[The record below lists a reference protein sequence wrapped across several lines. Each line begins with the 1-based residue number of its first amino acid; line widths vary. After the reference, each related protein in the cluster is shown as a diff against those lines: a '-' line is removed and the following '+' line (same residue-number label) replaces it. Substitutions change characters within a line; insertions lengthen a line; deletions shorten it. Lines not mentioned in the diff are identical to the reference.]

1 MTTGA
6 FSERRLGDHLLVAP
20 LSEDCLGTV
29 FRALHSNDDN
39 RFLRLRILQSPE
51 LSPHDV
57 FEAVRKNA
65 RWVSSLV
72 HKAVVQR
79 AELGLADGV
88 PFVAWQESTGW
99 TLDLL
104 LARLRATGGQLP
116 VEHALLI
123 AERVAAALEHAWS
136 TPVNGERIPHG
147 LLWPGF
153 VTISNDAEIRTGGFG
168 LAEAVMP
175 SLSRGRLP
183 RDIAPYIASEVREGA
198 RGDRNSDVY
207 SIGVILHELLTCRRP
222 TLGQPMADF
231 RSGDAFPPE
240 ICPILARC
248 FAPPEERY
256 ASPEDL
262 HRALL
267 ELLASTSY
275 YSISTISLALF
286 LYKLL
291 NPESHSL
298 PISDA
303 ESTNPVEG
311 DLPVVP
317 ASEATISATS
327 PKRRISDPTS
337 SSDSTSSLLSET
349 DEGRVEIAEGVL
361 ELLKPLEP
369 PAVGA
374 PTTPVSVRRAVAEGN
389 RIRAYSLALAAAAA
403 VGLTIWSVHQTPISA
418 IARPQPAE
426 VSVVDASPRPADAR
440 LELTPP
446 PQTGSEFPRLVPA
459 SVVQTGRGR
468 PKVPRPRGFSIA
480 SSGTAPAPSV
490 TPEQRRSVES
500 LRFEAGIA
508 RIEAERLEARE
519 LAADQFSEA
528 RVRETEGEALFR
540 SASYA
545 QALEAFDRAAGLYR
559 VAENI
564 SRERRVERV
573 KIASD

>member
-65 RWVSSLV
+65 RWVSALV

-79 AELGLADGV
+79 TELGLADGV

-123 AERVAAALEHAWS
+123 AERVSAALEHAWS
-136 TPVNGERIPHG
+136 TPVNGERIQHG

-153 VTISNDAEIRTGGFG
+153 ISISNDAEIRTGGFG
-168 LAEAVMP
+168 LAEAVLP

-183 RDIAPYIASEVREGA
+183 RDIAPYIAPEVREGSPA
-198 RGDRNSDVY
+198 GPNSDVY

-222 TLGQPMADF
+222 TLGPPMADF

-248 FAPPEERY
+248 FAPPVERY
-256 ASPEDL
+256 ASPEEV
-262 HRALL
+262 HRALI

-275 YSISTISLALF
+275 YSISTVSLALF

-311 DLPVVP
+311 DLPVG
-317 ASEATISATS
+317 ASEVTLSDTS
-327 PKRRISDPTS
+327 SQRRSSDPP
-337 SSDSTSSLLSET
+337 LEET
-349 DEGRVEIAEGVL
+349 DAARAEIAENVL
-361 ELLKPLEP
+361 ELLTRADRVE
-369 PAVGA
+369 VGA
-374 PTTPVSVRRAVAEGN
+374 PTAAATSAPRSGAEAN
-389 RIRAYSLALAAAAA
+389 RFRAYSLALAAAAA
-403 VGLTIWSVHQTPISA
+403 VGLTIWSIRQTPTSA
-418 IARPQPAE
+418 ITPPQSPE
-426 VSVVDASPRPADAR
+426 ISVVGASPTQAAAG
-440 LELTPP
+440 LELTPQQ
-446 PQTGSEFPRLVPA
+446 QTESEVPRLVPA
-459 SVVQTGRGR
+459 SAVQSSARR
-468 PKVPRPRGFSIA
+468 AKASRPRGFSVA
-480 SSGTAPAPSV
+480 SSAMVPAPSV

-500 LRFEAGIA
+500 SRFEAGIA
-508 RIEAERLEARE
+508 RIEAERLEAHE
-519 LAADQFSEA
+519 LAADQFFEA
-528 RVRETEGEALFR
+528 RVREKEGETLFR

>member
-65 RWVSSLV
+65 LWVSTLV

-88 PFVAWQESTGW
+88 PFIAWRESTGW

-123 AERVAAALEHAWS
+123 AERVSAALEHAWS
-136 TPVNGERIPHG
+136 TPVHGERIPHG

-153 VTISNDAEIRTGGFG
+153 VSISNDAEIRTGGFG
-168 LAEAVMP
+168 LAEAVLP

-183 RDIAPYIASEVREGA
+183 RDIAPYIAPEVREGA
-198 RGDRNSDVY
+198 PGGPNSDVY

-222 TLGQPMADF
+222 TLGPPMADF

-248 FAPPEERY
+248 FASPEERY
-256 ASPEDL
+256 ASPEEL

-275 YSISTISLALF
+275 YSISTVSLALF

-317 ASEATISATS
+317 ASEATLSGTS
-327 PKRRISDPTS
+327 PKRRTSDPAF
-337 SSDSTSSLLSET
+337 SLET
-349 DEGRVEIAEGVL
+349 DEGGAEIAANVL
-361 ELLKPLEP
+361 GLMTPGDP
-369 PAVGA
+369 SAIGTTTVGSSA
-374 PTTPVSVRRAVAEGN
+374 RGAAEGN

-403 VGLTIWSVHQTPISA
+403 VGLTLWSVHQTPASA
-418 IARPQPAE
+418 IAP
-426 VSVVDASPRPADAR
+426 PR
-440 LELTPP
+440 
-446 PQTGSEFPRLVPA
+446 
-459 SVVQTGRGR
+459 
-468 PKVPRPRGFSIA
+468 
-480 SSGTAPAPSV
+480 
-490 TPEQRRSVES
+490 
-500 LRFEAGIA
+500 
-508 RIEAERLEARE
+508 
-519 LAADQFSEA
+519 
-528 RVRETEGEALFR
+528 
-540 SASYA
+540 
-545 QALEAFDRAAGLYR
+545 
-559 VAENI
+559 
-564 SRERRVERV
+564 
-573 KIASD
+573 

>member
-6 FSERRLGDHLLVAP
+6 FSERRLGEHLLVAA
-20 LSEDCLGTV
+20 LAEDCLGTV

-51 LSPHDV
+51 LPPQDV

-65 RWVSSLV
+65 RWVSALV

-88 PFVAWQESTGW
+88 PFVAWQESAGW

-123 AERVAAALEHAWS
+123 AERVSAALEHAWS
-136 TPVNGERIPHG
+136 SPVNGERIHHG

-153 VTISNDAEIRTGGFG
+153 VSISNDAEIRTGGFG
-168 LAEAVMP
+168 LAEAVLP

-183 RDIAPYIASEVREGA
+183 RDIAPYIAPEVREGA
-198 RGDRNSDVY
+198 GGGPNSDVY

-222 TLGQPMADF
+222 TLGPPMADF

-240 ICPILARC
+240 ICPILERC
-248 FAPPEERY
+248 FAPPAERY
-256 ASPEDL
+256 ASPEEV

-275 YSISTISLALF
+275 YSISTVSLALF

-311 DLPVVP
+311 DLPVG
-317 ASEATISATS
+317 ASEATLSGTS
-327 PKRRISDPTS
+327 PQRRVSDPTLPL
-337 SSDSTSSLLSET
+337 DET
-349 DEGRVEIAEGVL
+349 DAARAEVAENVL
-361 ELLKPLEP
+361 ELLTRADPVE
-369 PAVGA
+369 VGA
-374 PTTPVSVRRAVAEGN
+374 PTAAAMSAPRSGAEAN
-389 RIRAYSLALAAAAA
+389 RFRAYSLALAAAAA
-403 VGLTIWSVHQTPISA
+403 VGLTIWSIRQTPIST
-418 IARPQPAE
+418 IAPPQSPE
-426 VSVVDASPRPADAR
+426 ISVVGASPTQAAAR
-440 LELTPP
+440 LESTPQQ
-446 PQTGSEFPRLVPA
+446 QTESDIPRLVPA
-459 SVVQTGRGR
+459 STVQSSARR
-468 PKVPRPRGFSIA
+468 AKASRPRGFSVA
-480 SSGTAPAPSV
+480 SSAMVPAPSV

-500 LRFEAGIA
+500 SRFEAGIA
-508 RIEAERLEARE
+508 RIEAERLEAHE

-528 RVRETEGEALFR
+528 RVREKEGETLFR

-559 VAENI
+559 IAENI